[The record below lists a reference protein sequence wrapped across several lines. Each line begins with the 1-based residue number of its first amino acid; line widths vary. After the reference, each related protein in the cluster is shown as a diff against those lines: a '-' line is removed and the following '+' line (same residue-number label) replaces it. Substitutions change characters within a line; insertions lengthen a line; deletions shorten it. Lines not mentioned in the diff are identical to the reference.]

1 MFLNPGSFIILIDHC
16 YLISFFYFQLLFP
29 ASFIS
34 REDSRVFPLPL
45 YQLRSE

>member
-1 MFLNPGSFIILIDHC
+1 MFLNPGSFIILINLR
-16 YLISFFYFQLLFP
+16 YLISFFYFQL
-29 ASFIS
+29 INT